1 VKTVVLI
8 LDNEKFA
15 LPTKSRIMNSQD
27 KENVIIYRIKEKG
40 LEVFLVNKDG
50 QNKDNWELPCADG
63 GEGKTITAVMHE
75 DRLIELE
82 RVEEAEGGLFEQ
94 AYAVEA
100 DWHDIPSIKSII
112 KNDVKYVKNT
122 VKQMIPDV
130 MENGTFFAVK
140 EAFRRVLPHQ
150 YKQLKELK
158 DVLIDRNN
166 TTF

>member
-1 VKTVVLI
+1 MQ
-8 LDNEKFA
+8 E
-15 LPTKSRIMNSQD
+15 

-40 LEVFLVNKDG
+40 LEVFLVNDDAK
-50 QNKDNWELPCADG
+50 NKENWTLPTGSNA
-63 GEGKTITAVMHE
+63 EGKAIAANLSQE
-75 DRLIELE
+75 RIIELE
-82 RVEEAEGGLFEQ
+82 PVEEAEGGLFEQ

-112 KNDVKYVKNT
+112 KNDVKYVKST

>member
-1 VKTVVLI
+1 
-8 LDNEKFA
+8 
-15 LPTKSRIMNSQD
+15 MNTQE

-40 LEVFLVNKDG
+40 LEVFLVNGDDKG
-50 QNKDNWELPCADG
+50 KWELPHGNGADG
-63 GEGKTITAVMHE
+63 KAAAVALQP
-75 DRLIELE
+75 DSLIELE
-82 RVEEAEGGLFEQ
+82 PVKETEGGVFEQ

-100 DWHDIPSIKSII
+100 DWHDIPSLKSII

-140 EAFRRVLPHQ
+140 EAFRKVLPHQ